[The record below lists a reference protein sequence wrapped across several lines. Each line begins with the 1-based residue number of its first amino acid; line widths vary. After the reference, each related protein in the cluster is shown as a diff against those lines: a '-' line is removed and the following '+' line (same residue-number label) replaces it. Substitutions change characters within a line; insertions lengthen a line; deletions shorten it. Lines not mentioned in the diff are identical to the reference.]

1 MDSLRQINELSEEE
15 YQLAKKELANK
26 ITLLN
31 NDKVNARELRRKI
44 DDQAPILKPLGEKY
58 IQLKESN
65 MSASDKE
72 RLFKNKILSTI
83 PKGLFIYLFICLYLL
98 LYFL

>member
-31 NDKVNARELRRKI
+31 NDKMNAKELRRKI
-44 DDQAPILKPLGEKY
+44 DDQAPI
-58 IQLKESN
+58 
-65 MSASDKE
+65 
-72 RLFKNKILSTI
+72 
-83 PKGLFIYLFICLYLL
+83 
-98 LYFL
+98 